1 MLTIFL
7 FFLSCSTLPPFY
19 FVAIKFILTINICQ
33 CLDNLCQNFS
43 GQARTFSLPL
53 SPLEFSSELK
63 SVQFSSVTQWCLTL
77 CDPMDCGTPGLP
89 VYHQLPEF
97 TQTHVHW
104 VSDIIQPPH
113 PLLSPSPPTFN
124 LSRGLF
130 QWVSSLH
137 QVAKL
142 YCFSFSIILSN
153 EYSGLIF
160 FTMDWF
166 DLLAVQGTLKNLLQD
181 HRSKAAILQISASL

>member
-113 PLLSPSPPTFN
+113 PLLSPSPPTFD
-124 LSRGLF
+124 LSHHQGLQMSQLFASGGQIVLF
-130 QWVSSLH
+130 QLQH
-137 QVAKL
+137 H
-142 YCFSFSIILSN
+142 SFQW
-153 EYSGLIF
+153 IF
-160 FTMDWF
+160 RT
-166 DLLAVQGTLKNLLQD
+166 DLL
-181 HRSKAAILQISASL
+181 